1 MAPNEGGSSKPLRT
15 YMPRRGPERDGADEG
30 VCRTNSGNKYAAPH
44 GFRVRAPPPARP
56 GAALAKGGPVVGL
69 LGVLGAGQTNLQLTE
84 PLLWTMLAISVAG
97 AIVTFAFLVYAVWK
111 FRDPKTRR
119 RRYG

>member
-1 MAPNEGGSSKPLRT
+1 VVPPSGSGPGSSF
-15 YMPRRGPERDGADEG
+15 RGLAF
-30 VCRTNSGNKYAAPH
+30 A
-44 GFRVRAPPPARP
+44 
-56 GAALAKGGPVVGL
+56 GAAVALVPAS
-69 LGVLGAGQTNLQLTE
+69 TNLELTT

-111 FRDPKTRR
+111 FRDPAARR